1 MFKFRRWQ
9 KRETRSLHL
18 NGKETENT
26 NGLYY
31 SKSVQQL
38 KRKEE
43 KKQTRNKAT
52 ASQTRQYA
60 SIYPIRSH
68 GFSKVFTRWFHFR
81 SSNIRFAYWFHLLLD
96 VYTSQYTVLYF
107 IFFGHCELVWCV
119 AVCAPVFIV
128 LRFIP
133 SFTVLFLVFIR
144 QRRREARTENN
155 I

>member
-107 IFFGHCELVWCV
+107 IFSATVSLFGVWR
-119 AVCAPVFIV
+119 CAHQFLLFFV
-128 LRFIP
+128 LYHHSPFY
-133 SFTVLFLVFIR
+133 F
-144 QRRREARTENN
+144 
-155 I
+155 